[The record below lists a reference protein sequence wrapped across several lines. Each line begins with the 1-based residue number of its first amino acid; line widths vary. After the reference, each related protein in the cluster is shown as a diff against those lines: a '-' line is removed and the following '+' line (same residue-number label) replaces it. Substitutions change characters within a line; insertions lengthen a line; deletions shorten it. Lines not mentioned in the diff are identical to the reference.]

1 MIWLFIVNDALSF
14 LQSECP
20 PGHFG
25 VACSERCS
33 DHCINNVPCDHISGA
48 CHGGCQ
54 DGYLGAR
61 CFNCKKPI
69 NFRSMTF

>member
-1 MIWLFIVNDALSF
+1 MYF
-14 LQSECP
+14 LKSECT

-33 DHCINNVPCDHISGA
+33 DHCVDNGPCDQLSGV
-48 CHGGCQ
+48 CFGGCQ

-61 CFNCKKPI
+61 CFNSKKLI
-69 NFRSMTF
+69 DFS